1 MHHKITIT
9 GNLGRDPELKYMSDG
24 KAVASFTVAVTDGF
38 GDKKKTIW
46 FKVSVWGK
54 PAENANQYL
63 RKGSTV
69 LVEGKLVTDESGN
82 PRTYTAKDGT
92 TRSSFEMNASEV
104 VYLTKAEKSEEQQ
117 QQQPTPATQP
127 RKSAPQQTI
136 EDDDI
141 PF

>member
-9 GNLGRDPELKYMSDG
+9 GNLGRDPEMTYLSDG
-24 KAVASFTVAVTDGF
+24 KAVTSFSLAVTDGF
-38 GDKKKTIW
+38 GDRKKTIW

-69 LVEGKLVTDESGN
+69 LVEGKLVTDENGN
-82 PRTYTAKDGT
+82 PRMYTAKDGT
-92 TRSSFEMNASEV
+92 TRSSFEINASEI
-104 VYLTKAEKSEEQQ
+104 VYLTKAEKNEE
-117 QQQPTPATQP
+117 QQQPTPTPQP
-127 RKSAPQQTI
+127 RKSAPQPTI